1 MSFIILFSMLPATTS
16 PFCQYLHDFM
26 QTCEKFEEIYQLSK
40 NSFNNLLK
48 EKSKITAFN
57 YLKNEKIRQTKIMDL
72 KYSKL
77 EMQEYLL
84 DGDRNSNISNRILKA
99 RGKTLD
105 IKLQKK

>member
-1 MSFIILFSMLPATTS
+1 MA
-16 PFCQYLHDFM
+16 
-26 QTCEKFEEIYQLSK
+26 FEEIYQLSK
-40 NSFNNLLK
+40 NSFNKLRK
-48 EKSKITAFN
+48 EKAKIAAFN
-57 YLKNEKIRQTKIMDL
+57 YLKNEKMKQTKIMDL

>member
-1 MSFIILFSMLPATTS
+1 MA
-16 PFCQYLHDFM
+16 
-26 QTCEKFEEIYQLSK
+26 FEEIYQLSK

-57 YLKNEKIRQTKIMDL
+57 YLKNEKMRQTQIMDL

-84 DGDRNSNISNRILKA
+84 DGDREETFQIQFLKQG
-99 RGKTLD
+99 GKLLT
-105 IKLQKK
+105 